1 MTEEQMEPTIQYQ
14 FLTGETWIDWKQAYE
29 DALKNW
35 SGLRN
40 RRMTNENMTR
50 EQAIQDLEELEGD
63 AKLVWITRRFRG
75 WEVEIYK
82 THSNWGGWSK
92 TYGPFNYRWAARM
105 TAWFY
110 G

>member
-1 MTEEQMEPTIQYQ
+1 M
-14 FLTGETWIDWKQAYE
+14 
-29 DALKNW
+29 
-35 SGLRN
+35 
-40 RRMTNENMTR
+40 NENMTH

-92 TYGPFNYRWAARM
+92 IYGPFNYRWAARL